1 MQTGEIAILPA
12 VKLLPMGESV
22 LILDKVS
29 IPMDRLAIPAGGSA
43 MRLASRVPVF
53 DIPSTPAGIGQILP
67 GNLVVPTGEIPPPAV
82 DRRARTPDC
91 TRRMGNGVRGMAKV
105 SKSWTIGISGMTIGM
120 NRTTVGVTDLHNV
133 IMRESVAT
141 ACMPVGASVPAI
153 LAGLVKNSI
162 KRTVRCRRELGAIAP
177 ESSETILIDLFW
189 PEVRRAAL
197 QIR

>member
-12 VKLLPMGESV
+12 IKLLPSGGSV
-22 LILDKVS
+22 PPLDKVS

-67 GNLVVPTGEIPPPAV
+67 GNLVVPRGEIAPPAV

-91 TRRMGNGVRGMAKV
+91 TRRMGNRVRGMAKV
-105 SKSWTIGISGMTIGM
+105 SKSWTFGFSNMTIGM
-120 NRTTVGVTDLHNV
+120 NRTTVGVTDLHHV
-133 IMRESVAT
+133 IMRESVST
-141 ACMPVGASVPAI
+141 ACMPVGASGSAI

-162 KRTVRCRRELGAIAP
+162 ETTVRYRRELGAIAP
-177 ESSETILIDLFW
+177 ASSEAILIDLFW

-197 QIR
+197 